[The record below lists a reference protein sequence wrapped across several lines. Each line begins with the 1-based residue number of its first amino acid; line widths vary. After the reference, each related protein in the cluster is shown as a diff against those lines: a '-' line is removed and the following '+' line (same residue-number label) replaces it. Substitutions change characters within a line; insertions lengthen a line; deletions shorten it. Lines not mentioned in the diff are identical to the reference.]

1 MSDASIDPVESDTS
15 PTAAGEGLSD
25 VQPLRDGDTS
35 IEPDPALDP
44 AQAEWDATTALDA
57 GADPDDLA
65 PTTATGAD
73 PAELGAEDTEI
84 PREDLHAE
92 ATGTDSQGEDPGVVE
107 LGEDGQGD
115 LAPED
120 L

>member
-1 MSDASIDPVESDTS
+1 MSDASIDPTPDATTPAADTGI
-15 PTAAGEGLSD
+15 AG

-44 AQAEWDATTALDA
+44 AQAEWDATTALDE
-57 GADPDDLA
+57 GADPDDINPA
-65 PTTATGAD
+65 TATGAD
-73 PAELGAEDTEI
+73 PAEIDDAGSEI
-84 PREDLHAE
+84 PFEDLHAE

-107 LGEDGQGD
+107 LGEEGQGD